1 LKVLCRET
9 NPNANPENVIANAK
23 RQQRLNKLK
32 MEKRPKM
39 KLALKTVDKIFEIV
53 GWGFTIMIWVLT
65 ITTYSNLP
73 ETIPTHYNGAGQAD
87 GFGGK
92 ATILTLPLIATI
104 LFIGLTVLNK
114 FPHVFNYPTE
124 ITQDNA
130 FRQYIYATRLIR
142 YLKLIIVFIF
152 GLIEFK
158 TIQNAN
164 GEADGLGVWF
174 LPLTMGVIFIPMI
187 YFILNHSSLNNDKK
201 PKHWL

>member
-53 GWGFTIMIWVLT
+53 GWGFIIMIWVLT
-65 ITTYSNLP
+65 ITSYSNLP

-114 FPHVFNYPTE
+114 FPQVFNYPTE

-142 YLKLIIVFIF
+142 YLKLIIVFIL